1 MTLITAREDQF
12 GLIGLPTTQIN
23 NCFNWLNLNTYP
35 VSLENQVELPFKV
48 PVTNCT
54 ATGQSS
60 QPALP
65 SAVLTVVQGSKG
77 YCKQMNSFEEAR
89 VFLNNL
95 DSVA

>member
-1 MTLITAREDQF
+1 ML
-12 GLIGLPTTQIN
+12 
-23 NCFNWLNLNTYP
+23 
-35 VSLENQVELPFKV
+35 LENQVELPFKV

-54 ATGQSS
+54 GTGQSS

-89 VFLNNL
+89 VFLNKFGLSRL
-95 DSVA
+95 DSDKDGEPCGAL